1 MALDEAI
8 QRVLDT
14 DVEALRADALLAM
27 RMKRR
32 LLQRSGKAAVVPF
45 YIAVWSHTSLSQLRA
60 NSRAACLLVRSGEFK
75 LAWRRQG
82 ERPVSYTIMDV
93 ALVPSTM
100 KEEDLPRGWKAC
112 CMHFLMPVGPEH
124 EEWQRLKPFV
134 GEQLMP

>member
-100 KEEDLPRGWKAC
+100 KEEDLPAAGRRAAC
-112 CMHFLMPVGPEH
+112 TSDAVGPEH

-134 GEQLMP
+134 GESS